1 MAEGLE
7 ALLRSAQAAL
17 SAASATLPSAEE
29 RRAEAAAAESLA
41 VSGAGAVAKTAVG
54 VAGRLRRQWLRWLT
68 EHGDAY
74 EYDATVGPTVEH
86 VLHFQTHGFKTR
98 QNYSSLQLDGLGDT
112 WGDLAVPYLLAKFVF
127 TELKYPGWVGL
138 KADELS
144 AKRETCVRG
153 SSRPG
158 CVVFYKDRQSLSL
171 SR

>member
-74 EYDATVGPTVEH
+74 EYDATVGPTVGH

-98 QNYSSLQLDGLGDT
+98 QNYSSLQSDGLGDS
-112 WGDLAVPYLLAKFVF
+112 WGELAVPHLLAKFVF
-127 TELKYPGWVGL
+127 TELKNPGWVGL
-138 KADELS
+138 KADEL
-144 AKRETCVRG
+144 ADKCKPYALEARVHWKRLKVSHGR
-153 SSRPG
+153 R
-158 CVVFYKDRQSLSL
+158 
-171 SR
+171 

>member
-74 EYDATVGPTVEH
+74 KYDATIGGVT
-86 VLHFQTHGFKTR
+86 HFFR
-98 QNYSSLQLDGLGDT
+98 YI
-112 WGDLAVPYLLAKFVF
+112 P
-127 TELKYPGWVGL
+127 
-138 KADELS
+138 
-144 AKRETCVRG
+144 
-153 SSRPG
+153 
-158 CVVFYKDRQSLSL
+158 L
-171 SR
+171 SRLYLCNPLVS

>member
-68 EHGDAY
+68 EHGDRK
-74 EYDATVGPTVEH
+74 EGGETKFDFNETV
-86 VLHFQTHGFKTR
+86 K
-98 QNYSSLQLDGLGDT
+98 
-112 WGDLAVPYLLAKFVF
+112 KFNF
-127 TELKYPGWVGL
+127 FCFAIKMFFLF
-138 KADELS
+138 D
-144 AKRETCVRG
+144 
-153 SSRPG
+153 
-158 CVVFYKDRQSLSL
+158 
-171 SR
+171 